1 MPDLPS
7 PCGRKFQFQ
16 FQFSFVHGDD
26 FGDDLGGDLG
36 SDHLQIKI
44 TIDAQPHRNIHTNP
58 TECKFNHTDRE
69 ELESTLEAALSL
81 GDAPELQSTQ
91 DTDKYADS
99 IVTAIS
105 TAVGK
110 ARGGTSTHNKR
121 GCAILTKKV
130 APKNPG
136 TYLKLRLKNPGTH
149 LNLRPKTPRT
159 RNARLSFYMR
169 KLATLISILR
179 FSFNYFI
186 TIL

>member
-7 PCGRKFQFQ
+7 PCGRKFQFR
-16 FQFSFVHGDD
+16 FQFSFVHGDHL
-26 FGDDLGGDLG
+26 GDDLGGDLG
-36 SDHLQIKI
+36 SDHLPIKI
-44 TIDAQPHRNIHTNP
+44 IIDAEPHRNIHTNP
-58 TECKFNHTDRE
+58 TEYKFNHTDRE

-81 GDAPELQSTQ
+81 GDVPELQSPQ

-110 ARGGTSTHNKR
+110 AILLGGGGGVTSTHNKR
-121 GCAILTKKV
+121 GCTILTKKV

-136 TYLKLRLKNPGTH
+136 TYLKLRL
-149 LNLRPKTPRT
+149 KTPRT

-169 KLATLISILR
+169 KLATLISTLR
-179 FSFNYFI
+179 FSFTYFI
-186 TIL
+186 TVL